1 MKHKMGFGGI
11 AFSVGVYIAL
21 TLALVVWLYPLLF
34 ILSSSISDWLALEQ
48 GRVRLLPVGLE
59 FSSYQ
64 FIIAQKPMVRAFFNS
79 AFYSASRALLT
90 LALLAPLA
98 YALSERKLRGRNFLT
113 VLLLITM
120 LFGAGMIP
128 MYMVVRWAGLLNTRW
143 AIIIPQLFSFWY
155 VILLRTSFASIP
167 DELKESAYID
177 GASNWTVFSR
187 IVLPLSKPILA
198 TIGLFAGV
206 RAWNDFFSPLLYL
219 QDKEFWPL
227 TIVLRNVVMLATF
240 PQGEAGEADMY
251 QSAGFWIQAQ
261 MAVIVINIVPVLIVY
276 PFLQRYFTKGIMLG
290 AVKG

>member
-1 MKHKMGFGGI
+1 MKYKMGCGGT
-11 AFSVGVYIAL
+11 AFSVLVYAAL
-21 TLALVVWLYPLLF
+21 TAALVAWLYPLVYIF
-34 ILSSSISDWLALEQ
+34 SSSISDWVALEQ
-48 GRVRLLPVGLE
+48 GRIRLLPVGLE

-79 AFYSASRALLT
+79 VLYSTSRAVLT
-90 LALLAPLA
+90 LVVLAPLS
-98 YALSERKLRGRNFLT
+98 YALSEQKLRGRIVLT
-113 VLLLITM
+113 VLFLITM
-120 LFGAGMIP
+120 LFGAGIIP
-128 MYMVVRWAGLLNTRW
+128 TYMVVRWVGLLNTRW

-167 DELKESAYID
+167 GELKESAYID

-219 QDKEFWPL
+219 QDKVFWPL

-240 PQGEAGEADMY
+240 PQGEMGDASMY
-251 QSAGFWIQAQ
+251 ESAGFWIQAQ
-261 MAVIVINIVPVLIVY
+261 MAVIVINILPILIVY

>member
-1 MKHKMGFGGI
+1 MKYKMGCGGI
-11 AFSVGVYIAL
+11 AFSVLVYAAL
-21 TLALVVWLYPLLF
+21 TAALVAWLYPLIF
-34 ILSSSISDWLALEQ
+34 ILSSSMSEWIALEQ
-48 GRVRLLPVGLE
+48 GQIRLLPVGLE

-79 AFYSASRALLT
+79 VLYSASRAVLT
-90 LALLAPLA
+90 LAFLTPLA

-113 VLLLITM
+113 ILLLITM

-128 MYMVVRWAGLLNTRW
+128 MYMIVRWVGLLNTRW

-177 GASNWTVFSR
+177 GASNWTVFTR

-219 QDKEFWPL
+219 QDKVFWPL

-240 PQGEAGEADMY
+240 PQGEAGDASMY
-251 QSAGFWIQAQ
+251 ESAGFWIQAQ
-261 MAVIVINIVPVLIVY
+261 MAVIVINILPILIVY

>member
-1 MKHKMGFGGI
+1 MGCGGI
-11 AFSVGVYIAL
+11 AFSVMVYAAL
-21 TLALVVWLYPLLF
+21 SVALVAWLYPLLF
-34 ILSSSISDWLALEQ
+34 ILSSSMSDWIALEQ

-64 FIIAQKPMVRAFFNS
+64 FIIAQKPMVRAFLNS
-79 AFYSASRALLT
+79 ALYAASRALLT

-98 YALSERKLRGRNFLT
+98 YALSEPKLRGRNVLT
-113 VLLLITM
+113 ILLLVTM

-128 MYMVVRWAGLLNTRW
+128 MYMVVRWVGLLNSRW
-143 AIIIPQLFSFWY
+143 AVIIPQLFSFWY

-167 DELKESAYID
+167 AELKESAYID

-240 PQGEAGEADMY
+240 PQGEAGDASMY
-251 QSAGFWIQAQ
+251 ESAGFWIQAQ
-261 MAVIVINIVPVLIVY
+261 MAVIVINILPVLVVY

>member
-1 MKHKMGFGGI
+1 MRYKMGFGGM

-48 GRVRLLPVGLE
+48 GQVRLLPVGLE

-177 GASNWTVFSR
+177 GASNWDRIQPHRPCPSR
-187 IVLPLSKPILA
+187 SRSWPRSGSSPACARGTTSSARSYTCRTRSSGRSPSSCA
-198 TIGLFAGV
+198 T
-206 RAWNDFFSPLLYL
+206 S
-219 QDKEFWPL
+219 
-227 TIVLRNVVMLATF
+227 
-240 PQGEAGEADMY
+240 
-251 QSAGFWIQAQ
+251 
-261 MAVIVINIVPVLIVY
+261 
-276 PFLQRYFTKGIMLG
+276 
-290 AVKG
+290 

>member
-1 MKHKMGFGGI
+1 MKHRMGCGGI
-11 AFSVGVYIAL
+11 AFSVVVYTAL
-21 TLALVVWLYPLLF
+21 SAALVVWLYPLFF
-34 ILSSSISDWLALEQ
+34 ILSSSVSDWIALEQ

-79 AFYSASRALLT
+79 ALYSGSRAVLT
-90 LALLAPLA
+90 LMVLAPLA
-98 YALSERKLRGRNFLT
+98 YALSERKFRGRDFLT
-113 VLLLITM
+113 ILMLITM
-120 LFGAGMIP
+120 LFGAGIIP
-128 MYMVVRWAGLLNTRW
+128 MYMVVRWVGLLNTRW

-219 QDKEFWPL
+219 QDKVFWPL

-240 PQGEAGEADMY
+240 PQGEGGDADMY

-261 MAVIVINIVPVLIVY
+261 MAVIIINILPVLIVY
-276 PFLQRYFTKGIMLG
+276 PFLQRYFTRGIMLG